1 MHRGDLLSLKRR
13 SKKCRASYILL
24 AVLILLAAV
33 TAVMVQELSEHFA
46 EIAEFR
52 SREAATDVMTAAVDE
67 TLSLCGDDT
76 LYRINNDSSG
86 RVISAQ
92 LNTAAANR
100 LKNTLTR
107 EIELGLEEMGDEG
120 VLIPLG
126 TLLGIPVFS
135 GRGTS
140 LRLGVQQ
147 LGAVD
152 SEFSSSIES
161 AGINQTRL
169 TVYVKVTAEIRII
182 LPDGH
187 KDISISEDYI
197 INDSIIVGDIPQA
210 IYGNGIGMA
219 YR

>member
-1 MHRGDLLSLKRR
+1 MHRGDFLSLKRR

-24 AVLILLAAV
+24 AVLILLATV

-67 TLSLCGDDT
+67 TLSSCGDDT
-76 LYRINNDSSG
+76 LYRINTDSSG
-86 RVISAQ
+86 RVMSAQ
-92 LNTAAANR
+92 LDTAAANR

-107 EIELGLEEMGDEG
+107 QIELGLEEMGDEG

-140 LRLGVQQ
+140 LKLGVQQ

>member
-1 MHRGDLLSLKRR
+1 MHRGDILSLKRR
-13 SKKCRASYILL
+13 SKKCWASYILL

-52 SREAATDVMTAAVDE
+52 SREAAADVMTEAVEE
-67 TLSLCGDDT
+67 TLSSCGEDT
-76 LYRINNDSSG
+76 LYRINTDSSG
-86 RVISAQ
+86 RVMSAQ
-92 LNTAAANR
+92 LDTVAANR

-107 EIELGLEEMGDEG
+107 QIELGLEEMGDEG

>member
-33 TAVMVQELSEHFA
+33 TAVMVQELNEHFA

-52 SREAATDVMTAAVDE
+52 SREAATDVMTEAVEE

-76 LYRINNDSSG
+76 LYRINTDSSG
-86 RVISAQ
+86 RVMSAQ
-92 LNTAAANR
+92 LDTAAANR

-107 EIELGLEEMGDEG
+107 QIELGLEEMGDEG